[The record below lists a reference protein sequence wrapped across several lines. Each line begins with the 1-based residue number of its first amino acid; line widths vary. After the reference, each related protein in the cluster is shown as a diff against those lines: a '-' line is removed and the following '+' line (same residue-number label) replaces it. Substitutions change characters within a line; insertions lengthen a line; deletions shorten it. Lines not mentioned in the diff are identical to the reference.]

1 MSPAA
6 DRLTLSDLACLRGE
20 RIVFAGLGLGVPAGG
35 AILLT
40 GPNGSG
46 KSTLLRLL
54 AGLLAP
60 IRGTVAWD
68 GTPVAEAPD
77 RHRARV
83 AYVGHLDAV
92 KPAMTVRESVA
103 FWGGLSTG
111 GRAAGAGADDPVEAA
126 LLAMDIVH
134 LADVPGRLLSAGQ
147 KRRANLARLFAAAR
161 PLWLLDEPTVALDRA
176 SVGRLEAGIAAH
188 RAAGGV
194 VLASTHAPID
204 MPGALT
210 LRMEGFAVE
219 AD

>member
-6 DRLTLSDLACLRGE
+6 DRLILSDLACLRGE
-20 RIVFAGLGLGVPAGG
+20 RIVFAGLGLRVPAGG
-35 AILLT
+35 AVLLT

-60 IRGTVAWD
+60 IRGTVAWE
-68 GTPVAEAPD
+68 GAPVAEAPD
-77 RHRARV
+77 RHRARI

-103 FWGGLSTG
+103 FWGGLS
-111 GRAAGAGADDPVEAA
+111 AGAVADDAVEAA
-126 LLAMDIVH
+126 LRAMDIAH

-147 KRRANLARLFAAAR
+147 KRRTNLARLFAAAR

-204 MPGALT
+204 MPGAAT

>member
-6 DRLTLSDLACLRGE
+6 DRLTLTDLACLRGE

-35 AILLT
+35 AVLLT

-60 IRGTVAWD
+60 IRGAVAWD
-68 GTPVAEAPD
+68 GTPVADAPD
-77 RHRARV
+77 RHRARI

-103 FWGGLSTG
+103 FWGGLS
-111 GRAAGAGADDPVEAA
+111 ADAVAQEAVDAA
-126 LLAMDIVH
+126 LRAMDVVH

-147 KRRANLARLFAAAR
+147 KRRTNLARLFAAAR

-188 RAAGGV
+188 RVAGGV

-204 MPGALT
+204 MPGAVT

>member
-6 DRLTLSDLACLRGE
+6 DRLTLVDLACLRGD
-20 RIVFAGLGLGVPAGG
+20 RIVFAGLDLAVPAGG
-35 AILLT
+35 AVLLT

-68 GTPVAEAPD
+68 GVPVVEAPD

-103 FWGGLSTG
+103 FWGGLSG
-111 GRAAGAGADDPVEAA
+111 GEPGPDTVDAA
-126 LLAMDIVH
+126 LAAMDIAH

-147 KRRANLARLFAAAR
+147 KRRTNLARLFAVGR

-176 SVGRLEAGIAAH
+176 SVARLEAGIAAH
-188 RAAGGV
+188 RAGGGI

-204 MPGALT
+204 MPGAAT
-210 LRMEGFAVE
+210 LRMEAFAVD